1 MTQHNRHRFEIEG
14 ILLLVVTVWGTNF
27 VVMKLV
33 LDVMHPHVINVFRLL
48 SAGFVLL
55 IMHVRRQKALGQ
67 NILQPLFDYPK
78 ELVTIG
84 IMGWFLYQIV
94 FIIGLNN
101 TTAGTAALIMAS
113 LPLWTALIS
122 IGMNVE
128 KLNSVG
134 WIGIGVTMIGTAAV
148 ILTGK
153 GSVDISTSF
162 LFGNLMM
169 LTAAML
175 WGLNTVLTRKLVHRV
190 TPVGIT
196 FIGLIVALPLI
207 GLVSI
212 PFWNTVDWGGVTWV
226 IWLAIVFSGSLST
239 GLAIVAWNYAV
250 KKVGASHTSAFQNLV
265 PLVALLTSFLI
276 LNEQIVF
283 WQIVGGAFT
292 IAGLVIMRHGRAVGR
307 TEKQPEH

>member
-1 MTQHNRHRFEIEG
+1 
-14 ILLLVVTVWGTNF
+14 
-27 VVMKLV
+27 MKLV

-55 IMHVRRQKALGQ
+55 IMHVKRQNALGQ

-265 PLVALLTSFLI
+265 PLVALLASFLI